1 MQLAPF
7 FPELPLWSSAAW
19 MPGSELRPWV
29 HQALPWAW
37 LSGWGRWCEGS
48 GGMGGGLGKAE
59 LLVKAILPPPAVSA
73 VATCQ
78 KNQQGEKM
86 TEKNQAQFITFKSC

>member
-1 MQLAPF
+1 
-7 FPELPLWSSAAW
+7 
-19 MPGSELRPWV
+19 
-29 HQALPWAW
+29 
-37 LSGWGRWCEGS
+37 
-48 GGMGGGLGKAE
+48 MGGGLGKAE
-59 LLVKAILPPPAVSA
+59 LLVKAVLPPPAVSA